1 MNPILGNQDLID
13 GNFSGLKL
21 MLASPEIIID
31 WSHGEVLKPETIN
44 YRTFKPEKDGL
55 FDERI
60 FGPTKDYE
68 CYCGKYKRIRYKG
81 IVCDR
86 CGVEI
91 TSSSVRRERM
101 GHIKLAT
108 PVAHIWYFK
117 GASSPLSIL
126 LGITAGNLER
136 IIYYAL
142 YLVKDV
148 DEEGRKDAK
157 ELVKKASDEEMA
169 KLVEWHKNEEARI
182 KKEEA
187 EAVEKAKERMKNKE
201 QLDLTLNEIQFKF
214 RERYTSLSQKLSEK
228 QTEKEL
234 YYDRLEK
241 VVRSA
246 RAMETIEEEDYMY
259 LRELGAHEFLTVGM
273 GSEVLLEVLST
284 FDNKKEYSAVI
295 KKLGKT
301 KGDKRTKLL
310 KKARLIEA
318 FIKSGVEPKWMVLVV
333 LPVIPP
339 DLRPVV
345 QLSGGKFATSDLN
358 DFYRR
363 VINRN
368 NRLKHLIELG
378 APEIILRNEKRMLQ
392 EAVDSLVDLSKSRG
406 SQRRTIRAR
415 ALKSLS
421 DILKGKQGRFRQ
433 NLLGKRVDYSGR
445 SVIIGGP
452 DLQLHQCGLPKA
464 MAIEL
469 FKPFLLRE
477 IILRGLAQNIKSAK
491 NFLETKDPVIYDI
504 LEEITHD
511 HPVLLNRAPTLH
523 KLSIL
528 GFYPVLTD
536 DYAIKLH
543 PIVCGGFNADFDGDQ
558 MGVYVPLSQNSVKEI
573 EEKMMPYNNFL
584 KPADGSPIMVP
595 NKEMAYGCYYI
606 TSINA
611 EFEGKKDEE
620 LRFYKDP
627 DEAMLAYMKT
637 GLKLREPIHVRMNGT
652 IIKTTIGRI
661 IFNQQLPEE
670 MPFINNEIR
679 AADIKELVVQSIKM
693 YEDDRKEVA
702 QFIDRLKNIGF
713 WAATRSG
720 GASFS
725 VFDNV
730 IVDEKYAILAEA
742 EKSVQDIEGNYF
754 KGLITEEEKK
764 RLANNVWIDTTEKL
778 ADMTWDAID
787 EENPVKIII
796 KSGGAR
802 ASREQLK
809 QLSAMKG
816 LVVDPLGKIIEVP
829 TKSNYREGLSV
840 LEYITNA
847 RGARKG
853 LIDSA
858 LKTADAGYLTRRLVD
873 VSHDV
878 IIRENDCGTSQG
890 VEITKENERG
900 DKFISRIKGKVLA
913 EGAKDSKRKTVLKKG
928 VLIDD
933 EAIKEIEKSDVS
945 KVIVRSP
952 LYCETEY
959 GTCQQCYGIDW
970 ATNLPVK
977 IGTPVGVLAAQSI
990 GEPGTQ
996 LTMRVKHFGGIVVAD
1011 VTQGLPRVEEL
1022 FEVRTPKILSPIA
1035 DISGKVSVQED
1046 TEKDVFVVKITSTD
1060 KSKETR
1066 EFLIPTN
1073 RKLTVEDGQLIDAGH
1088 KLCEGYLDIQEVL
1101 TIRGLHEAQMY
1112 LLNEIQKVYESQGIA
1127 IHDKHFEVIIRKMSD
1142 KVIIDSEGDTKFI
1155 VGEVVSRYQ
1164 FDRENKKVLAQ
1175 GGRPAIGRISILGI
1189 TRSAMY
1195 SDSWLSAA
1203 SFQGTTNVLTQA
1215 SLKGQVDN
1223 LVGLK
1228 ENVII
1233 GRLIPVTG
1241 DLLDKYFGDNEES
1254 SPESADEQDQAPEE
1268 ETADEAQ
1275 ESEQSDVENQESDTD
1290 GEVSDNDGDADES
1303 EAADESESEAENSE
1317 DAESAEDSE
1326 EESSDETEASEE

>member
-1 MNPILGNQDLID
+1 MID
-13 GNFSGLKL
+13 TQETGKKDFTMGDFSGLKL
-21 MLASPEIIID
+21 MLASPETIIN
-31 WSHGEVLKPETIN
+31 WSYGEVLKPETIN

-91 TSSSVRRERM
+91 TSSAVRREHM
-101 GHIKLAT
+101 GHVKLAT

-117 GASSPLSIL
+117 GASAPLSTL
-126 LGITAGNLER
+126 LGITAANLER
-136 IIYYAL
+136 VIYFAL
-142 YLVKDV
+142 YLVKNVHEDGRV
-148 DEEGRKDAK
+148 IAEERMNAVKEK
-157 ELVKKASDEEMA
+157 ELEEIA
-169 KLVEWHKNEEARI
+169 QWHKGEEARI
-182 KKEEA
+182 KVEEEDA
-187 EAVEKAKERMKNKE
+187 TSKAQAKMKNKD
-201 QLDLTLNEIQFKF
+201 QLDLTLHEIQFKF
-214 RERYTSLSQKLSEK
+214 RERYTALTQQFTDKK
-228 QTEKEL
+228 TEKEIF
-234 YYDRLEK
+234 YERMAK
-241 VVRSA
+241 VIKGA
-246 RAMETIEEEDYMY
+246 KPIETIEEEDY
-259 LRELGAHEFLTVGM
+259 LFLKSIEAHEFLTVGM
-273 GSEVLLEVLST
+273 GSEVLLDVLAAL
-284 FDNKKEYSAVI
+284 DIKEEYAKVM
-295 KKLGKT
+295 KKLTKI
-301 KGDKRTKLL
+301 KGDKRKKLL
-310 KKARLIEA
+310 KKARLLEA
-318 FIKSGVEPKWMVLVV
+318 LMKSKIEPKWMIMIV
-333 LPVIPP
+333 LPIIPP

-392 EAVDSLVDLSKSRG
+392 EAVDSLIDLSKSRG
-406 SQRRTIRAR
+406 SQRTIRAK

-452 DLQLHQCGLPKA
+452 NLKLHQCGLPKE

-477 IILRGLAQNIKSAK
+477 VIIRGLAQNIKSAK
-491 NFLETKDPVIYDI
+491 NFLETKDPIVYDI
-504 LEEITHD
+504 LEEITKD

-523 KLSIL
+523 KLSVL
-528 GFYPVLTD
+528 GFYPVLID
-536 DYAIKLH
+536 DYAIQLH
-543 PIVCGGFNADFDGDQ
+543 PVVCGGFNADFDGDQ
-558 MGVYVPLSQNSVKEI
+558 MGVYVPLSQNAIREVKER
-573 EEKMMPYNNFL
+573 MMPYQNLL
-584 KPADGSPIMVP
+584 KPSDGAPIMVP
-595 NKEMAYGCYYI
+595 NKEMAYGCYYL

-611 EFEGKKDEE
+611 NYADKKDEE
-620 LRFYKDP
+620 LEYFKDEN
-627 DEAMLAYMKT
+627 EALLRYVKT
-637 GLKLREPIHVRMNGT
+637 NLKLREPVFVRLNNE
-652 IIKTTIGRI
+652 IVKTTVGRL

-670 MPFINNEIR
+670 MRFMNSEVRGADLKEIVIKAVKIFEGNEER
-679 AADIKELVVQSIKM
+679 VAEL
-693 YEDDRKEVA
+693 
-702 QFIDRLKNIGF
+702 IDRLKELGF

-725 VFDNV
+725 VFDNS
-730 IVDEKYAILAEA
+730 IVPDKKSIISEA
-742 EKSVQDIEGNYF
+742 EKKVGEIEKNFF

-764 RLANNVWIDTTEKL
+764 RLSNNIWIETTELL
-778 ADMTWDAID
+778 ADKTWNAID
-787 EENPVKIII
+787 DENPVKIII

-853 LIDSA
+853 LIDTA

-878 IIRENDCGTSQG
+878 IIREIDCKADQG
-890 VEITKENERG
+890 FLITRDGDRG
-900 DKFISRIKGKVLA
+900 DKFIQRIKGKILA
-913 EGAKDSKRKTVLKKG
+913 KPVKDAKKKTL
-928 VLIDD
+928 LRRD
-933 EAIKEIEKSDVS
+933 ELLTAEALAIIEEHAVDRVE
-945 KVIVRSP
+945 VRSP
-952 LYCETEY
+952 LFCNTNY
-959 GTCQQCYGIDW
+959 GCCATCYGINL
-970 ATNLPVK
+970 ATSKMVE

-1022 FEVRTPKILSPIA
+1022 FEARTPKILSPIS
-1035 DISGKVSVQED
+1035 DISGKVNIQED
-1046 TEKDVFVVKITSTD
+1046 TEKDLYIVRITSTD
-1060 KSKETR
+1060 KSKEVR
-1066 EFLIPTN
+1066 EFLLPTN
-1073 RKLTVEDGQLIDAGH
+1073 RKLTVQDGQLIAAGQ
-1088 KLCEGYLDIQEVL
+1088 KLCEGYLDIREIL
-1101 TIRGLHEAQMY
+1101 AIKGLKEAQMY
-1112 LLNEIQKVYESQGIA
+1112 LLNEIQKVYESQGIG

-1142 KVIIDSEGDTKFI
+1142 KIIIDSEGDTKF
-1155 VGEVVSRYQ
+1155 VLGETISRYQ

-1175 GGRPAIGRISILGI
+1175 GGQPAIGRVSILGVSRAAI
-1189 TRSAMY
+1189 Y

-1203 SFQGTTNVLTQA
+1203 SFQHTTTILTQA
-1215 SLKGQVDN
+1215 SLRGQVDS
-1223 LVGLK
+1223 LLGLK

-1233 GRLIPVTG
+1233 GRLIPVTE
-1241 DLLDKYFGDNEES
+1241 DLLNQYYGSN
-1254 SPESADEQDQAPEE
+1254 AQE
-1268 ETADEAQ
+1268 ETLL
-1275 ESEQSDVENQESDTD
+1275 VEGTET
-1290 GEVSDNDGDADES
+1290 VDAGLVV
-1303 EAADESESEAENSE
+1303 
-1317 DAESAEDSE
+1317 SE
-1326 EESSDETEASEE
+1326 EEENKSVESVEAVERVEG